1 MLVVLESPG
10 SLELLRGPRPEPTSK
25 SVLPLVA
32 LQEVP
37 APPEFEN
44 RGSNAW
50 LFHVWALLN
59 LSL

>member
-1 MLVVLESPG
+1 MPVVFESPG
-10 SLELLRGPRPEPTSK
+10 GLQLLRGPRPETTSK

-37 APPEFEN
+37 VPPEFEN

-50 LFHVWALLN
+50 LLHVWALLN